1 MVAITTDNESNI
13 ALAIQLLNWPHVSC
27 LSHTL
32 QLAVTEAMKL
42 PDVSRALGCC
52 RRLVS
57 HFNHSVKSIYKLR
70 EKAST
75 PSP

>member
-1 MVAITTDNESNI
+1 MAEHITAELEAILADWELGGSQVVAATTDNGSNI

-52 RRLVS
+52 R
-57 HFNHSVKSIYKLR
+57 
-70 EKAST
+70 
-75 PSP
+75 